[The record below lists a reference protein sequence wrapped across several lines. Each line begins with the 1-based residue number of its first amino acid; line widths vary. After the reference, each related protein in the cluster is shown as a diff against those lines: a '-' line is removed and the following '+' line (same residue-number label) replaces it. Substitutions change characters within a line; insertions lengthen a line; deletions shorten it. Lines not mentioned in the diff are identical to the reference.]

1 MSRGS
6 LSALNRLELAVRA
19 QKEAPRTPQ
28 NVREALGIVLDRLS
42 GASIRIVKPRKV
54 DVDFSC
60 PPFASFA
67 YLWCPSCY
75 RICEYREATYDRQTK
90 SFKCPNCGNA
100 LVHAY
105 VGAPTDAGALGY
117 KSVDVSHPAPDRD
130 YLILPSDYI
139 LDIRCQGK
147 IKGLRP
153 ERKHRP
159 IYSLRRTCPHQL
171 SNCRDYDGGFCN
183 RGSKV
188 VSFIKVGS
196 IVRAP
201 ATPSE
206 GLTKPYCVAIFKG
219 KEGQL
224 KDLTSEVNKGLGDQI
239 FDGVYVGPFKV
250 WELTLF
256 YLVGHNYAPR
266 RRRVPVLLK
275 SQDVLEVAGR
285 SMETVGLLFKINL
298 GRVRRVAE
306 EVARVLGSPVD
317 EYTVAHSLSH
327 AAIKAVV
334 RISGLSYAEFGES
347 LLVSADDA
355 LVEALVYDNS
365 PGGVGGVETV
375 LDALVDFPNY
385 LKDGAGR
392 CPRLCMTACKA
403 CLYVENCANLNFNL
417 SWLAANLYIS
427 RGEHHE
433 QRG

>member
-1 MSRGS
+1 LSRGS
-6 LSALNRLELAVRA
+6 LSALNRLELAIRV

-28 NVREALGIVLDRLS
+28 NVKRALSIVLDRLS
-42 GASIRIVKPRKV
+42 RASIRIVKPRKV

-60 PPFASFA
+60 LPFASFA

-75 RICEYREATYDRQTK
+75 RIHEYREAAYDRQAK
-90 SFKCPNCGNA
+90 SFECPNCGNA

-105 VGAPTDAGALGY
+105 VGAPTDAGALMPRL
-117 KSVDVSHPAPDRD
+117 VDVSHPAPDRD
-130 YLILPSDYI
+130 YLILPSDNI
-139 LDIRCQGK
+139 PDIRCRGK
-147 IKGLRP
+147 IKGLKP
-153 ERKHRP
+153 ERTHRP
-159 IYSLRRTCPHQL
+159 VYSLRRTCPYH
-171 SNCRDYDGGFCN
+171 SPNCPDYDDGFCN

-188 VSFIKVGS
+188 VSFIKVGG
-196 IVRAP
+196 IRRGP

-219 KEGQL
+219 EEKQL

-239 FDGVYVGPFKV
+239 FDGVYIGPFKV

-266 RRRVPVLLK
+266 SRRIPVLLE
-275 SQDVLEVAGR
+275 SQGVLEVAGR

-298 GRVRRVAE
+298 EKVKHAAE
-306 EVARVLGSPVD
+306 EARALGFPPVD

-385 LKDGAGR
+385 LKEGAGR
-392 CPRLCMTACKA
+392 CPRLCRSACKA

-417 SWLAANLYIS
+417 SWLAANLYTS